1 MQYVKKFNDV
11 FHEARYNLALCRLK
25 YAESKNGKERI
36 DLLHQAEGDILVIQ
50 RLDPKMGGEKWYGQY
65 DALLRKIQGL
75 LGVKEDKQGLK
86 AAEKAS
92 SPAAK

>member
-1 MQYVKKFNDV
+1 M
-11 FHEARYNLALCRLK
+11 K
-25 YAESKNGKERI
+25 YAESKNGKQRT
-36 DLLHQAEGDILVIQ
+36 DQLHQAEGAILVIQ
-50 RLDPKMGGEKWYGQY
+50 RIEPKMGGEKWYGKY

-86 AAEKAS
+86 AAEKAL